1 VWPQLLTAIFGIVDK
16 VIPDPQAAA
25 AAKLQAM
32 QMQATAEGQ
41 KLESDTRLALAQLE
55 VNKADAQSSSAMQR
69 NGRPF
74 IVWVCG
80 VALAWDTVA
89 RPMITY
95 AAAYAGHPIPPLP
108 NLSTDQLYGILAG
121 VLGLGGFRTIEKVKG
136 AT

>member
-1 VWPQLLTAIFGIVDK
+1 MWPQLLAGLFGIIDK
-16 VIPDPQAAA
+16 VVPDPQAAA

-32 QMQATAEGQ
+32 QMQNTADGQ
-41 KLESDTRLALAQLE
+41 KLEADMKIALAQIG
-55 VNKADAQSSSAMQR
+55 VNQADAQGASAMQR

-80 VALAWDTVA
+80 VALAWDTVL

-95 AAAYAGHPIPPLP
+95 AAAYAGHPIPVLP

-136 AT
+136 AA